1 MARRL
6 PPLKSLLAFEAAV
19 RTGSIRKAAQELNLD
34 HSVVSRH
41 LRALQERFAT
51 PIYTSTAQGIKPTEA
66 GLEFA
71 SQVTRSLDLIGNAA
85 AKLTSP
91 EEGLVLHVWC
101 MPGFALRW
109 LTPRLPALAK
119 SLPNVEI
126 LIKPTDETDGLDQGT
141 ADIEIRYGG
150 PRSAAIQTAIFA
162 EPLVYAVASP
172 DWVSRHALPQTPA
185 DLLKAQLIHEDTT
198 DQWREWFRL
207 HDVTLPSALHGT
219 RLWQAHLSIE
229 AAKLGQGVALAND
242 FLVREDLAH
251 GSLLKLASPGVMLGA
266 YTLRARKERW
276 NESAIRRFRA
286 WFMREVQS
294 FGV

>member
-6 PPLKSLLAFEAAV
+6 PPMKSLLAFEAAV

-41 LRALQERFAT
+41 LRTLQERYAT
-51 PIYTSTAQGIKPTEA
+51 PIYTSTAQGIRPTEA

-71 SQVTRSLDLIGNAA
+71 AQVTRSLDLISNAA

-91 EEGLVLHVWC
+91 EKGLVLHVWC

-109 LTPRLPALAK
+109 LTPRLPELAK
-119 SLPNVEI
+119 SLPGVEI
-126 LIKPTDETDGLDQGT
+126 LIKPTDETD
-141 ADIEIRYGG
+141 E
-150 PRSAAIQTAIFA
+150 
-162 EPLVYAVASP
+162 
-172 DWVSRHALPQTPA
+172 
-185 DLLKAQLIHEDTT
+185 AQLIHEDTT
-198 DQWREWFRL
+198 DQWRDWFRL

-251 GSLLKLASPGVMLGA
+251 GSLMKLASPGVMLGA